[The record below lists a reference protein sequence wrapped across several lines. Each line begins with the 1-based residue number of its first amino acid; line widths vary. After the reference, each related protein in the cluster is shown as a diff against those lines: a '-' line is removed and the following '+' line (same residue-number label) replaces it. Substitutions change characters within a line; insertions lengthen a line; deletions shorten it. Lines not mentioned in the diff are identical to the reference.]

1 MNMMNIMMMIITTK
15 DKYEYG
21 DDFEND
27 ENYNYDDDDDN
38 FYDQDNKCD
47 DDDDNDDMFKSLSH
61 IMCVSVY
68 IASHVLSISCL
79 NRDNN
84 NNRLQ
89 KCDVLPKSTFSSA
102 PYPRVM
108 HHVQNIS

>member
-21 DDFEND
+21 DNIENY

-68 IASHVLSISCL
+68 IASH
-79 NRDNN
+79 
-84 NNRLQ
+84 
-89 KCDVLPKSTFSSA
+89 
-102 PYPRVM
+102 
-108 HHVQNIS
+108 